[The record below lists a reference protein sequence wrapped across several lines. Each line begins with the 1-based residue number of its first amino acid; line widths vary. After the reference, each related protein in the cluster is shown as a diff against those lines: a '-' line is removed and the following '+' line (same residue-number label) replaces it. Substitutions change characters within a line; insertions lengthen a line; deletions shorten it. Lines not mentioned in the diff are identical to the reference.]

1 MNQATVEN
9 AMSLLNLES
18 HYQIVDEVFTNHGL
32 KSYFDNYF
40 TSQFMT
46 YENVIKDKDFIFKA
60 KTLMLYYEGMLFHNL
75 SGNEIKQVLLYGLY
89 KFDDKTRKGQEP
101 AAARLERIHSALP
114 EKRQVSE
121 NVLLGA
127 VDLMLR
133 DIAKN
138 KTDKATIIKDS
149 ASMTLYFNDD
159 TSHQLVEFSIHKH
172 MDGFP
177 GYGSY
182 RSRNGYDASVDYIH
196 DKMMIPVWLSR
207 WAKLKSF
214 NRNYPKLIAA
224 SRQQFKEQNRVY

>member
-1 MNQATVEN
+1 
-9 AMSLLNLES
+9 MSLLNMES
-18 HYQIVDEVFTNHGL
+18 NYLLVNEVFTNHGL
-32 KSYFDNYF
+32 KSYFDNYL
-40 TSQFMT
+40 TSQFTT
-46 YENVIKDKDFIFKA
+46 YENAIREKDFIFKA
-60 KTLMLYYEGMLFHNL
+60 KTLMLYYEGLLFHNL

-89 KFDDKTRKGQEP
+89 KLDNKTRKGQEP

-121 NVLLGA
+121 TVLLGA

-149 ASMTLYFNDD
+149 TSMALYFNDD
-159 TSHQLVEFSIHKH
+159 TSHQLVEFTIHKH
-172 MDGFP
+172 MRGGAFGDGH
-177 GYGSY
+177 SY
-182 RSRNGYDASVDYIH
+182 EASVDYIH
-196 DKMMIPVWLSR
+196 DKMLIPVWISR

-224 SRQQFKEQNRVY
+224 SRKRFKEENTVH